1 MALESMCMLT
11 EPGMKDNGRMT
22 CRMDMVLK
30 SGLMDPDMRECMLKE
45 RSMAKVNEAEVSLTS

>member
-1 MALESMCMLT
+1 MLT